1 MGNLL
6 EAIEACSQSEIKAG
20 GMTWRVRKVCSADLA
35 RVGHAALAVAQGLS
49 PDIIN
54 GAEDE
59 EKAMSA
65 VRQASVRQ
73 LETMANLKDAV
84 VAAGLVAVGDEKG
97 QNWENVRV
105 TLKPEQGDA
114 SNGVVWVGALPTG
127 VSETIFT
134 EIMSLS
140 TDGGAA
146 VERLQTFRARAR
158 NASRTRSGSKKV
170 RKAAP

>member
-35 RVGHAALAVAQGLS
+35 RVGHAALAVAQGLN
-49 PDIIN
+49 PDIAK
-54 GAEDE
+54 GEEDE
-59 EKAMSA
+59 ETAMKA
-65 VRQASVRQ
+65 VRQASGRQ

-84 VAAGLVAVGDEKG
+84 VAAGLLAVGDEKG
-97 QNWENVRV
+97 QNWEDVKV
-105 TLKPEQGDA
+105 TLKPEQ
-114 SNGVVWVGALPTG
+114 SNAAQGIVWVGSLPTG

-158 NASRTRSGSKKV
+158 NAARTGSGGKKV
-170 RKAAP
+170 RKAAT